1 MQLAE
6 HGLRELHGLP
16 WRALRRAQLRLWLQC
31 RIARHLRC
39 MHAGLG
45 AILLQTEAP
54 FLLAQ
59 MSGLEKKWRESA
71 VKQSLHSMLCQ
82 CALRFEA
89 TSQRMPTCTP
99 GWPDSMMGAKMPG

>member
-16 WRALRRAQLRLWLQC
+16 WHALRRAQLRLWLQC
-31 RIARHLRC
+31 RVARHFRC

-54 FLLAQ
+54 SSLAQ
-59 MSGLEKKWRESA
+59 MSGLERKWRESA

-82 CALRFEA
+82 CALRLEA